1 MSSKH
6 TTAVIRHGKAVLLLT
21 AVMVTTTGGTVAP
34 EVITKC
40 DAALR
45 CQDSMQGSCNF
56 NWFLIFSHKG
66 DSLYA
71 MMQLLHIYT
80 ADQLKINYTKQLNSI

>member
-56 NWFLIFSHKG
+56 NWLIPNLQAKREMVLFISYYQTLDLTVQG
-66 DSLYA
+66 DYL
-71 MMQLLHIYT
+71 
-80 ADQLKINYTKQLNSI
+80 